1 MLHNPRSDRRT
12 TEGTFHIAEG
22 GLPIPGDK
30 RAVPLQTAAALIR
43 HALSPPAELQ
53 VVPFSADRPEP
64 SRGFVSL
71 LMRPTVCPE
80 VPGVCPRRSM
90 EIRFFAPGSLV
101 SNLDF
106 VESIFGNA
114 GDPYLPENDAALDVE
129 HWTGHTGCVLL
140 APHLTR
146 LSKKELGLPS
156 WEAATER
163 QRRDGMAW
171 REPDELYNNGGAFK
185 LACRSGAGVMVTL
198 IADNYF
204 GYCKKEVKTQISFA
218 ANLSGG
224 LEEEHSGGALAFASY
239 NLGNDFD
246 ARDHNRDSRSLDD
259 VARDDPDLLE
269 LKPGGYAVDRRL
281 PDLVYIPA
289 DAKASVQRL
298 QLWWSHDGHEVAI
311 PLEVGK
317 TYMTPTGYKVH
328 LEKHP
333 GAASWRLIG
342 TVAEGLF
349 CHKPCTV
356 SGGGKSEISKSLR
369 DYMIYG
375 PIFVADH
382 EKDFDFVQQI
392 FDRDYSTRWKPGRG
406 PDYTARAS
414 RPVLSL
420 ERSLGSVIKLL
431 TPSDDYTEEYNTWLA
446 SFPNYI
452 YPIVF
457 IIKRFAPGKRWGTG
471 ATCSAWTVS
480 TASPGM
486 S

>member
-1 MLHNPRSDRRT
+1 M
-12 TEGTFHIAEG
+12 
-22 GLPIPGDK
+22 
-30 RAVPLQTAAALIR
+30 
-43 HALSPPAELQ
+43 
-53 VVPFSADRPEP
+53 
-64 SRGFVSL
+64 
-71 LMRPTVCPE
+71 
-80 VPGVCPRRSM
+80 
-90 EIRFFAPGSLV
+90 V

-129 HWTGHTGCVLL
+129 HWSGHTGCVLL

-146 LSKKELGLPS
+146 LTKKELGLPS
-156 WEAATER
+156 WETATER

-171 REPDELYNNGGAFK
+171 REPHELYNNGGAFK

-224 LEEEHSGGALAFASY
+224 LEEEHSGGTLAFASY
-239 NLGNDFD
+239 NLGHDFD
-246 ARDHNRDSRSLDD
+246 ARDYNLDNRSLDD
-259 VARDDPDLLE
+259 VVREDSDLLE
-269 LKPGGYAVDRRL
+269 LKPGGYAVDRHL
-281 PDLVYIPA
+281 PSLVYVPA
-289 DAKASVQRL
+289 DTRASVQRL
-298 QLWWSHDGHEVAI
+298 QLWWSNDGHEVAI

-375 PIFVADH
+375 PIFVADRD
-382 EKDFDFVQQI
+382 KDFDLVQQI
-392 FDRDYSTRWKPGRG
+392 FDRDYSTRWKPGCI

-414 RPVLSL
+414 RPVLSPQ
-420 ERSLGSVIKLL
+420 RSLGSVIKLL
-431 TPSDDYTEEYNTWLA
+431 TPSDDYTDEYNDWLA

-457 IIKRFAPGKRWGTG
+457 IIKRFAPRDALSHWRDLVGRGQHQRFPRARAEGFRPQAGRHLPARRAARVAGLADLQAPPGLRRRGEG
-471 ATCSAWTVS
+471 ADRRRHHRLGRRPRPAAENA
-480 TASPGM
+480 TARAGRPELQVRGQLRVAAVPAT
-486 S
+486 